1 MSYRRTQPPMRP
13 VQNRSGVRMLIPVHR
28 SYKPPEMDPLL
39 HIDYLMVLAELRLK
53 KGIQVVG
60 GLVQF
65 K

>member
-13 VQNRSGVRMLIPVHR
+13 VQNRSGVRMLVPVHR

-53 KGIQVVG
+53 KGI
-60 GLVQF
+60 
-65 K
+65 